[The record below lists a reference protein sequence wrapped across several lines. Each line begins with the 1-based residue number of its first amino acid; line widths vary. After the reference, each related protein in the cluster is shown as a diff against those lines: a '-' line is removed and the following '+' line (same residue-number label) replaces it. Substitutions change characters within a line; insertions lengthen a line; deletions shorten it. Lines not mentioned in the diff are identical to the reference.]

1 MRAFE
6 NTHILYYCNRK
17 GCGSLYT
24 DNEILFPHYAIPALR
39 NTRGAKWRQLID
51 GMSDMDETHV
61 EVIALMSLMIELNG
75 CLACETDS
83 YRAMRGCTPCA
94 QQTLRRFKGS
104 DEELI
109 RAYETSLAKFRQ
121 LDFALDS

>member
-1 MRAFE
+1 M
-6 NTHILYYCNRK
+6 
-17 GCGSLYT
+17 YT

-39 NTRGAKWRQLID
+39 NTRGREWMRLID
-51 GMSDMDETHV
+51 RLAGKAETSV

-83 YRAMRGCTPCA
+83 YRAMRGCTACA

-109 RAYETSLAKFRQ
+109 RMYQQSVAKIRELDIALA
-121 LDFALDS
+121 D

>member
-1 MRAFE
+1 M
-6 NTHILYYCNRK
+6 
-17 GCGSLYT
+17 YT

-39 NTRGAKWRQLID
+39 NTRGPGWRRLID
-51 GMSDMDETHV
+51 RLSSKAETSV
-61 EVIALMSLMIELNG
+61 EVLALMSLMIELNG

-83 YRAMRGCTPCA
+83 YRAMRGCTACA

-109 RAYETSLAKFRQ
+109 SRYDESVAKIRALEI
-121 LDFALDS
+121 ALVD

>member
-1 MRAFE
+1 M
-6 NTHILYYCNRK
+6 
-17 GCGSLYT
+17 YT

-39 NTRGAKWRQLID
+39 NTRGRAWMELID
-51 GMSDMDETHV
+51 RLSGKDETSV

-83 YRAMRGCTPCA
+83 YRAMRGCTSCA
-94 QQTLRRFKGS
+94 QQTLRRFKGT

-109 RAYETSLAKFRQ
+109 SMYDESVSRIRELKIALA
-121 LDFALDS
+121 D

>member
-1 MRAFE
+1 M
-6 NTHILYYCNRK
+6 Y
-17 GCGSLYT
+17 S

-39 NTRGAKWRQLID
+39 NTRGPAWARLID
-51 GMSDMDETHV
+51 RVSSKAETSL

-83 YRAMRGCTPCA
+83 YRAMRGCTACA

-109 RAYETSLAKFRQ
+109 RMFEASVAPDTRA
-121 LDFALDS
+121 